1 MSQTQARLE
10 VRAVSKSYG
19 AARALGGVSLDVA
32 PGEIHALLGH
42 NGAGKS
48 TLVKIVCGLVA
59 PDSGEIFIDGESVD
73 PRNPRHAQ
81 NLGIALV
88 DQELSLVPTL
98 TVREN
103 LIMGVPKGHEAA
115 NDQLRGILD
124 SLGLER
130 VGLSDVVGHLPLGEQ
145 QLIEISR
152 ALSRNAKILI
162 LDEPT
167 ATLSDHEIERVFSAV
182 RHMAADGR
190 SIIYVSHRLGEI
202 LELCQRA
209 TIFRDGMC
217 VGTRDVADLNR
228 DSIVEMMLGHLPEVT
243 KRSRGQMSG
252 EAVVEIRGLT
262 VPPRLA
268 NFDLDIAPGQI
279 VGLAG
284 QVGCGASD
292 VLRAVGGLVPT
303 AFGSVKIEGNDVRLR
318 DPLRAARA
326 GVFYTTSDRKADGL
340 FLEQTTSHNLV
351 ATRLPRLSVL
361 GVIRRVRERA
371 SVKRL
376 LELTGISPERQRT
389 LVGAFSGGNQQKV
402 LVARSLE
409 QRGARLLV
417 LDEPTRGVDV
427 GGRSDIHDLI
437 RTAAAEGVSVLF
449 SSTELDEVLE
459 LADTVIT
466 MFGGRVVA
474 SYESDGVS
482 PAQILTDMTHG
493 ADHALDGRGAA
504 A

>member
-1 MSQTQARLE
+1 
-10 VRAVSKSYG
+10 
-19 AARALGGVSLDVA
+19 
-32 PGEIHALLGH
+32 
-42 NGAGKS
+42 
-48 TLVKIVCGLVA
+48 
-59 PDSGEIFIDGESVD
+59 
-73 PRNPRHAQ
+73 
-81 NLGIALV
+81 
-88 DQELSLVPTL
+88 
-98 TVREN
+98 
-103 LIMGVPKGHEAA
+103 
-115 NDQLRGILD
+115 
-124 SLGLER
+124 
-130 VGLSDVVGHLPLGEQ
+130 
-145 QLIEISR
+145 
-152 ALSRNAKILI
+152 
-162 LDEPT
+162 
-167 ATLSDHEIERVFSAV
+167 
-182 RHMAADGR
+182 
-190 SIIYVSHRLGEI
+190 
-202 LELCQRA
+202 
-209 TIFRDGMC
+209 MC